1 MAFSGQRKIGFD
13 TGFNDALFG
22 RDRNNPYKQ
31 AVVGGSY
38 AAYEEGYESGLISD
52 TPPRGPQGEQGEQ
65 GDKGTSGSGGTAGS
79 DGVDGTSVLT
89 GTGAPGA
96 GLGNNGDVYIDGD
109 NGDIYEKITGTWN
122 LIGSPNGV
130 AQTTRTDTDGGSPET
145 IYRGTAVPGS
155 AESAS
160 VWRMERITI
169 ATDGDVT
176 ILFEDGNDSFNND
189 WDGRA
194 GGAYS

>member
-1 MAFSGQRKIGFD
+1 MAFSGQRKLAFD
-13 TGFNDALFG
+13 TGFNTALFG
-22 RDRNNPYKQ
+22 RPSDNPYDQ
-31 AVVGGSY
+31 DVVGGSY
-38 AAYEEGYESGLISD
+38 AAYEEGYASGLISE
-52 TPPRGPQGEQGEQ
+52 TPPRGPAGEQGEK
-65 GDKGTSGSGGTAGS
+65 GDTGSSGAGGSAGT
-79 DGVDGTSVLT
+79 DGVDGNTVLT

-96 GLGNNGDVYIDGD
+96 GLGNDGDVYIDGD
-109 NGDIYEKITGTWN
+109 NGDIYEKVAGTWN

-130 AQTTRTDTDGGSPET
+130 AQTIRTDTDGASPET
-145 IYRGTAVPGS
+145 IYRGTAVPG
-155 AESAS
+155 AATSAS

-194 GGAYS
+194 AGAYS

>member
-1 MAFSGQRKIGFD
+1 MAFSGQRKLAFD

-22 RDRNNPYKQ
+22 RDRNNPYDQ

-52 TPPRGPQGEQGEQ
+52 TPPRGPQGEQGDK

-169 ATDGDVT
+169 ATDGDVN
-176 ILFEDGNDSFNND
+176 ILFEDGNDQFNND

-194 GGAYS
+194 AGAYS